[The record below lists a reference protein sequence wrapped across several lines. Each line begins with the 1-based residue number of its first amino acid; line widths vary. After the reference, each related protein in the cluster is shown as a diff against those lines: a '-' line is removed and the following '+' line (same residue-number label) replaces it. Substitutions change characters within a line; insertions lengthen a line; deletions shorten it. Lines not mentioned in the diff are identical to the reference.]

1 MIYTVTFS
9 PAVDY
14 VVYLDAFR
22 PGETN
27 RTIREDYFFG
37 GKGINVSTVLT
48 ELGID
53 NTAMGFISGF
63 TGEAL
68 ENGLHKKG
76 IRTDFVKLDE
86 GITRIN
92 IKLKT
97 DIETEINAQ
106 GPKIEKRYLEELIEK
121 LAVMKEGDMLVLSG
135 NVPNTLPQD
144 VYERILCRIQNNHIA
159 IVVDATGDLLKRCLS
174 SKPFLVKPNKAELEE
189 LLGVTIGNRQQLE
202 SAAEQLQSMGA
213 ENVLVSLGGDGA
225 FLKSRDGGSHYM
237 AAVKT
242 DAINTVGAGDSMVA
256 GFIAGYIST
265 GDYVEAMA
273 MGIAAGSATASS
285 EGLAEGEKI
294 KGFRRM
300 IDIGG

>member
-27 RTIREDYFFG
+27 RTVREDYFFG

-144 VYERILCRIQNNHIA
+144 VYERIIQRIQNNHIA
-159 IVVDATGDLLKRCLS
+159 IVVDATGDLLRKCLS

-189 LLGVTIGNRQQLE
+189 LLGVNIGNRKQLE

-213 ENVLVSLGGDGA
+213 ENVLVSLGGEGA
-225 FLKSRDGGSHYM
+225 FLKSADGRSNYM
-237 AAVKT
+237 KALKVDAV
-242 DAINTVGAGDSMVA
+242 NTVGAGDSMVA

-265 GDYVEAMA
+265 GDYIEAMA

-294 KGFRRM
+294 KSFRRM
-300 IDIGG
+300 INIGG

>member
-68 ENGLHKKG
+68 ENGLHKKC

-121 LAVMKEGDMLVLSG
+121 LAVMKECDMLVLSG

-213 ENVLVSLGGDGA
+213 ENVLVSLGGEGA
-225 FLKSRDGGSHYM
+225 FLKSADGRSRYM
-237 AAVKT
+237 KALKVDAV
-242 DAINTVGAGDSMVA
+242 NTVGAGDSMVA
-256 GFIAGYIST
+256 GFIAGYLST
-265 GDYVEAMA
+265 GDYAEAMA
-273 MGIAAGSATASS
+273 MGVAAGSATASS

-294 KGFRRM
+294 KEFRRM